1 MKRLFALA
9 AMAFAAALF
18 LAACGGGGGD
28 GSSRSS
34 RPTGTATAV
43 ATKRIDGKSV
53 LVDANGNALYMSDQ
67 EASGAVKCTG
77 SCGQFWEPL
86 TIQGGQPSG
95 TVSGGTLGV
104 LQRPDGKTQVTLNG
118 APLYHFT
125 QDRPGQVTGDGFDDA
140 FDGQQFTWHV
150 ATAGNAPSAPMPT
163 SGSGSSGP
171 SGY

>member
-125 QDRPGQVTGDGFDDA
+125 QDQPGQVTGDGFDDA

-150 ATAGNAPSAPMPT
+150 ATAGNAPSTPMPT
-163 SGSGSSGP
+163 NGSGGSGSSG
-171 SGY
+171 Y

>member
-18 LAACGGGGGD
+18 LAACGGGGD

-67 EASGAVKCTG
+67 EASGALKCTG

-125 QDRPGQVTGDGFDDA
+125 QDQPGQVTGDGFDDA

-163 SGSGSSGP
+163 SGSGGSGSSG
-171 SGY
+171 Y

>member
-1 MKRLFALA
+1 MKRLFAFA
-9 AMAFAAALF
+9 ALAFAAALF

-34 RPTGTATAV
+34 RSTGKATTV
-43 ATKRIDGKSV
+43 ATKGIDGKSV
-53 LVDANGNALYMSDQ
+53 LVDADGNALYMSDQ

-86 TIQGGQPSG
+86 TIQDGQPSG
-95 TVSGGTLGV
+95 TISGGTLGMV
-104 LQRPDGKTQVTLNG
+104 QRPDGKAQVTFNG

-125 QDRPGQVTGDGFDDA
+125 QDQPGQVTGDGFDDA

-150 ATAGNAPSAPMPT
+150 ATAGNTPSAPKTT
-163 SGSGSSGP
+163 SGSGP